1 MSKSNRIA
9 IVNQE
14 KCKPDKCKN
23 ECISFCPPQISGKEV
38 IKLID
43 IEDTLIKT
51 INKKITNKK
60 KIAKIIESMCIGC
73 NICVHKCPFNAIQIV
88 NLPYENKA
96 DIIHRFGPNG
106 FRLYKLPVL
115 KTNCVMGII
124 GPNGVGKTTLINILS
139 NIITPNFES
148 TELFDIKKISS
159 KFRGSVLF
167 EYLKKLYSSKL
178 KISIKPQK
186 IKSNLFNSNV
196 KSYLQSNNIDLV
208 KYKEIL
214 EQLEIFN
221 LFEYNMDTLSG
232 GELQRVMCGITICS
246 DSDVYIFDE
255 PSNYLDI
262 KQRLYITKQ
271 IRKLIHPDKYIIVID
286 HDLSILD
293 YIADEMFILYG
304 HSSAFGIVSNPLTT
318 LDGINVY
325 LDGYIPNEN
334 VRFRPDAFNLKTT
347 QELNDSILSN
357 DTFNNIKYLGGSVE
371 YPNFKLTIP
380 DGSINLSS
388 SINVIL
394 GSNGNGKT
402 TFIKYLANKLE
413 VGISYKEQTL
423 NITKYKSNE
432 LYPTVNQLFYK
443 FIIDSYLNTNFISE
457 VVKPLDI
464 EEIKERRL
472 DELSGGELQ
481 RVLIILC
488 LGTPASIYLIDEPS
502 ANLDIEKRL
511 IMIKVIKR
519 FILNNHKCGFIIE
532 HDMMMAV
539 SFAQEQTSNI
549 ILIDKKIDNIRDNSI
564 SVCTVSPLL
573 SFGIGINKFLQTLD
587 ITMRIGEHNRP
598 RINKLYSQMDQTQKK
613 TNNYYI

>member
-1 MSKSNRIA
+1 MSKQSNRIA

-14 KCKPDKCKN
+14 KCKPDKCKK
-23 ECISFCPPQISGKEV
+23 ECITFCPPQLGGKEV
-38 IKLID
+38 IKLTD
-43 IEDTLIKT
+43 IEDISVEKISIIKT
-51 INKKITNKK
+51 TNKK

-73 NICVHKCPFNAIQIV
+73 NICVHKCPFNAIKII

-96 DIIHRFGPNG
+96 DVIHRFGING

-115 KTNCVMGII
+115 KTNCVMGIL

-139 NIITPNFES
+139 NIIKPNFES
-148 TELFDIKKISS
+148 DELFDIKKVSS

-167 EYLKKLYSSKL
+167 EYLKKLYSNKL
-178 KISIKPQK
+178 KISIKSQK
-186 IKSNLFNSNV
+186 IKNSIFNSNV
-196 KSYLQSNNIDLV
+196 ITYLQSNIDLE
-208 KYKEIL
+208 KYKDIL
-214 EQLEIFN
+214 EQLEIVN
-221 LFEYNMDTLSG
+221 LYEKQMDTLSG
-232 GELQRVMCGITICS
+232 GELQRIMCGITICS

-304 HSSAFGIVSNPLTT
+304 HPSAFGIVSNPLTT
-318 LDGINVY
+318 LDGINMY

-334 VRFRPDAFNLKTT
+334 IRFRPDSFNLKTT
-347 QELNDSILSN
+347 EELNDKMLLN
-357 DTFNNIKYLGGSVE
+357 DASTNIKYLGGVVE

-402 TFIKYLANKLE
+402 SFIKYLAKKIE
-413 VGISYKEQTL
+413 VGVSYKEQTL
-423 NITKYKSNE
+423 NIIKYKSAE

-443 FIIDSYLNTNFISE
+443 FIMESYINSNFISE

-549 ILIDKKIDNIRDNSI
+549 ILIDKIVDNSLNL
-564 SVCTVSPLL
+564 CTVSPLL

-598 RINKLYSQMDQTQKK
+598 RINKLFSQMDKTQKEAN
-613 TNNYYI
+613 TRYI

>member
-1 MSKSNRIA
+1 MSKQSNRIA

-14 KCKPDKCKN
+14 KCKPDKCKK
-23 ECISFCPPQISGKEV
+23 ECINFCPPQLSGKEV
-38 IKLID
+38 IKLTD
-43 IEDTLIKT
+43 IEDVGLVKLSITKT
-51 INKKITNKK
+51 TDKK

-73 NICVHKCPFNAIQIV
+73 NICVHKCPFNAIKIV

-96 DIIHRFGPNG
+96 DIIHRFGVNG
-106 FRLYKLPVL
+106 FRLYKLPIL
-115 KTNCVMGII
+115 RTNCVMGIL
-124 GPNGVGKTTLINILS
+124 GQNGVGKTTLINILS
-139 NIITPNFES
+139 DILKPNFES
-148 TELFDIKKISS
+148 SESFDIKKISS
-159 KFRGSVLF
+159 KFRGSVSF
-167 EYLKKLYSSKL
+167 EYLKKLYSGKL
-178 KISIKPQK
+178 KISIKSQK
-186 IKSNLFNSNV
+186 IKSTNFNSNV
-196 KSYLQSNNIDLV
+196 KTYLQFNNIDLE
-208 KYKEIL
+208 KYKDIL
-214 EQLEIFN
+214 EQLEIVN
-221 LFEYNMDTLSG
+221 LFELNMDTLSG
-232 GELQRVMCGITICS
+232 GELQRIMCGVTICS
-246 DSDVYIFDE
+246 ESDVYIFDE

-262 KQRLYITKQ
+262 KQRLLITKQ
-271 IRKLIHPDKYIIVID
+271 IRNLINPDKYIIVID
-286 HDLSILD
+286 HDLAILD
-293 YIADEMFILYG
+293 YIADTMFILYG
-304 HSSAFGIVSNPLTT
+304 HPSAFGIVSNPLTT
-318 LDGINVY
+318 LDGINMY
-325 LDGYIPNEN
+325 LDGYIPSEN
-334 VRFRPDAFNLKTT
+334 IRFRPDAFNLKTP
-347 QELNDSILSN
+347 QEFNDSTLSN
-357 DTFNNIKYLGGSVE
+357 DTSNNIKYLGDTIE
-371 YPNFKLTIP
+371 YPNFKLIIP

-402 TFIKYLANKLE
+402 TFIKYLAKKIEGL
-413 VGISYKEQTL
+413 VSYKEQTL

-432 LYPTVNQLFYK
+432 LYLTVNQLFYK
-443 FIIDSYLNTNFISE
+443 FIMESYHNSTFIAE

-519 FILNNHKCGFIIE
+519 FIINNKKCGFIIE

-549 ILIDKKIDNIRDNSI
+549 ILIDKVVNNSI
-564 SVCTVSPLL
+564 SLCNVSPLL
-573 SFGIGINKFLQTLD
+573 SFNVGINKFLKTLD

-598 RINKLYSQMDQTQKK
+598 RINKLYSQMEKTQKE